1 MKASLP
7 KCPKSSG
14 GHFLIDRCR
23 TLYRLDENAQGE
35 MLFLRVDITSKSIAV
50 GNFIEAFFVEITYK
64 RETIC
69 FSVLMFF

>member
-35 MLFLRVDITSKSIAV
+35 MLFLRVDITSKSTAV
-50 GNFIEAFFVEITYK
+50 GNFIEAFFAEINLQK
-64 RETIC
+64 RN
-69 FSVLMFF
+69 